1 MRNFHVKKN
10 DYRNWRPII
19 NIDMVWSLLTEEQR
33 KLAASKKDVA
43 PIIDVTKKGYSK
55 VLGKGRIHS
64 QPVIVRAQFFSKKA
78 EKKIREAGG
87 VCELVA

>member
-43 PIIDVTKKGYSK
+43 PIIDVTKKVRVCS
-55 VLGKGRIHS
+55 VQGRMQS
-64 QPVIVRAQFFSKKA
+64 SVQ
-78 EKKIREAGG
+78 
-87 VCELVA
+87 